1 MRHSKTETPLSI
13 QPRLLD
19 QVRARIRTKHYSR
32 RTEEAYVRWIV
43 KFILFHNKKLLQRY
57 GDNLVCVRYRYDE
70 EKMMMFKTIEI
81 IVDNKPWQADT
92 KKIPKNKIMNIR
104 IAIDE
109 IDPNVA
115 KVEGAADPRRPRVGI
130 D

>member
-1 MRHSKTETPLSI
+1 MKIRRILRPG
-13 QPRLLD
+13 QPG
-19 QVRARIRTKHYSR
+19 T
-32 RTEEAYVRWIV
+32 
-43 KFILFHNKKLLQRY
+43 KKLLQRY
-57 GDNLVCVRYRYDE
+57 GDNLICVRYRYDE

-109 IDPNVA
+109 IESRRKVKAAGGKWDPKRQVWQLPYE
-115 KVEGAADPRRPRVGI
+115 KVTELGLSDRIVDNEPF
-130 D
+130 